1 VPHLGSSYTS
11 LASPAPTITQQA
23 QEIVQ
28 QPRGRKGLKNLANV
42 LVENDGG
49 RIGRRAVTLD
59 AWRKMMSVLRPDL
72 ISNPWI
78 YDLMF
83 VASSNSIK
91 TSEQFKEDPTINYK
105 VRRLGSL
112 CCWARPA
119 AGGSPF
125 SSRPATSSF
134 LRFFSFLRS
143 DTARRSFA
151 SAATR

>member
-112 CCWARPA
+112 LLLGSPCCWRV
-119 AGGSPF
+119 PF
-125 SSRPATSSF
+125 
-134 LRFFSFLRS
+134 
-143 DTARRSFA
+143 
-151 SAATR
+151 

>member
-1 VPHLGSSYTS
+1 MGQNPLSQQYRNPLQMQLQHIAQQQWPAQLLAQQQVQPHPQGL
-11 LASPAPTITQQA
+11 TQQHP

-112 CCWARPA
+112 LLLGSPCCWRV
-119 AGGSPF
+119 PF
-125 SSRPATSSF
+125 
-134 LRFFSFLRS
+134 
-143 DTARRSFA
+143 
-151 SAATR
+151 

>member
-1 VPHLGSSYTS
+1 MPHLGSSYTS

-91 TSEQFKEDPTINYK
+91 TSE
-105 VRRLGSL
+105 
-112 CCWARPA
+112 
-119 AGGSPF
+119 
-125 SSRPATSSF
+125 
-134 LRFFSFLRS
+134 
-143 DTARRSFA
+143 
-151 SAATR
+151 